1 MTTQP
6 AATPPPN
13 AGAPAQASAA
23 AMPPAYPTTTL
34 QIPDWGNQTSV
45 VQTRQP
51 AFWFL
56 AVVLAITGIIW
67 LGRELEL
74 LQVAP
79 SAWLLSIALLALYAV
94 PVFAVVYFL
103 DLYERE
109 PISLLAAALLWGGVV
124 SIALAAPTNTAWLE
138 ILQKVFGPQF
148 AAEWGPALIG
158 PAVEESL
165 KFLGIVTIWLIAR
178 EEIDDVFD
186 GFVYGA
192 LIGLGFAIVEN
203 LHYFIRFVA
212 NAGAGGEFGAVLQGF
227 FIRVIASGPYT
238 HVLFTGIAGMGFA
251 YYLTRLDQPRQ
262 RRLLFAIGGFAL
274 AVFAHFIWNSPFL
287 GFLLGDDPGIVNWL
301 IYTAIKGLP
310 FLIFLVLMVR
320 LAGTREQRWF
330 ERAVAGHVGGDALSP
345 EDVKTLGGIRSRR
358 AARKELGRRKGP
370 EGERLAGRLQSAQLS
385 LAMLATR
392 TGTTQADLDRQ
403 LDYIRGI
410 RADIAQLPDVAVMGA
425 ATAGAARPGVGAPLT
440 APLPA
445 AWAPTHLAPPDGLQ
459 SWDQPDGSRP
469 MTPLAP
475 GLDLLVVQRIGDWA
489 QVRAVNGWSGWVD
502 ARRLLPK
509 A

>member
-1 MTTQP
+1 MTTP
-6 AATPPPN
+6 TAATPP
-13 AGAPAQASAA
+13 AAPAAA
-23 AMPPAYPTTTL
+23 TAYPTTTL
-34 QIPDWGNQTSV
+34 EVPDWGNQASV
-45 VQTRQP
+45 FQTRQP

-56 AVVLAITGIIW
+56 AITLGITGIIW

-79 SAWLLSIALLALYAV
+79 TAWLLSVALLALYAV
-94 PVFAVVYFL
+94 PVFAAIYFL
-103 DLYERE
+103 DLFERE
-109 PISLLAAALLWGGVV
+109 PISLLAAALIWGGVV

-138 ILQKVFGPQF
+138 ILQKIFGPQF

-165 KFLGIVTIWLIAR
+165 KFLGIVTIYLIAR

-212 NAGAGGEFGAVLQGF
+212 NAGAGGELGAVLQGF

-262 RRLLFAIGGFAL
+262 RRILFAVGGFAL
-274 AVFAHFIWNSPFL
+274 AVFAHFIWNSPLL
-287 GFLLGDDPGIVNWL
+287 GFVLGDDPGLINWL
-301 IYTAIKGLP
+301 LYTAIKGLP

-320 LAGTREQRWF
+320 LAHTREQRWF
-330 ERAVAGHVGGDALSP
+330 EKAVAAHVGGDALTAD
-345 EDVKTLGGIRSRR
+345 DVKTLSSIRARR
-358 AARKELGRRKGP
+358 AVRKDLGRRKGP
-370 EGERLAGRLQSAQLS
+370 EGERLVGRLQSAQLS
-385 LAMLATR
+385 LAMLSTR
-392 TGTTQADLDRQ
+392 SGTTQADLDRQ
-403 LDYIRGI
+403 VDYIRGI
-410 RADIAQLPDVAVMGA
+410 RADLAKLPDAPVGVA
-425 ATAGAARPGVGAPLT
+425 AARPAGPAGVAGT
-440 APLPA
+440 APAAPTA
-445 AWAPTHLAPPDGLQ
+445 VAWAPTHLAPPDGLQ
-459 SWDQPDGSRP
+459 SWDQPDASRP

-475 GLDLLVVQRIGDWA
+475 GLELIVVQRIGDWA
-489 QVRAVNGWSGWVD
+489 QVRAVNGWTGWVD
-502 ARRLLPK
+502 ARRLVAK
-509 A
+509 I